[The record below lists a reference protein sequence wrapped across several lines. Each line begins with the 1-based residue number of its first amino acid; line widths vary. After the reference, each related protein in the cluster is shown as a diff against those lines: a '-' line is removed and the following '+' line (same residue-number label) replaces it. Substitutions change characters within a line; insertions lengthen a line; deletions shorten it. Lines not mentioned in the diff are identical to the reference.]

1 MPKSK
6 VSFKINII
14 LFWQIDKHNIL
25 ISYLGKQGDDM
36 EIVALNYT
44 NSDFRMLFI
53 LPEKYVKNI
62 SLEDLDFETLDSKL
76 TSTELSL
83 KLPKFK
89 IEFEAELVKTF
100 ESLGVKEIFRAAN
113 FQEMIDR
120 EDVRVDSILHKA
132 VVEVQEEGAEAAAAT
147 AFKVSLFNGASFVKP
162 KVIEFDRPF
171 LFIIQDVNHKI
182 PLFMGRIFDPR
193 YYVQKSTL

>member
-1 MPKSK
+1 
-6 VSFKINII
+6 
-14 LFWQIDKHNIL
+14 
-25 ISYLGKQGDDM
+25 M

-53 LPEKYVKNI
+53 LPEKCVKNI
-62 SLEDLDFETLDSKL
+62 SLGDLDFETLDSKL

-100 ESLGVKEIFRAAN
+100 ESLGVKEIFGAAN

-147 AFKVSLFNGASFVKP
+147 AVISTRSPSKI
-162 KVIEFDRPF
+162 IEFDRPF

-182 PLFMGRIFDPR
+182 PLFMGRIVDPR
-193 YYVQKSTL
+193 

>member
-1 MPKSK
+1 
-6 VSFKINII
+6 
-14 LFWQIDKHNIL
+14 
-25 ISYLGKQGDDM
+25 M

-53 LPEKYVKNI
+53 LPEKCVKNI
-62 SLEDLDFETLDSKL
+62 SLGDLDFETLDSKL

-100 ESLGVKEIFRAAN
+100 ESLGVKEIFGAAN

-147 AFKVSLFNGASFVKP
+147 AVVITTYSASYDQSKI
-162 KVIEFDRPF
+162 IEFDRPF

-182 PLFMGRIFDPR
+182 PLFMGRIVDPR
-193 YYVQKSTL
+193 

>member
-6 VSFKINII
+6 VSFKINIAVC
-14 LFWQIDKHNIL
+14 WQIYKHNIS
-25 ISYLGKQGDDM
+25 ISYLGKKGDDM

-53 LPEKYVKNI
+53 LPEKCVKNI
-62 SLEDLDFETLDSKL
+62 RLEDLDFETLDSKL

-100 ESLGVKEIFRAAN
+100 VALGVKEIFGAAN
-113 FQEMIDR
+113 FQEMIDS
-120 EDVRVDSILHKA
+120 EGVRVDSILHKA

-147 AFKVSLFNGASFVKP
+147 V
-162 KVIEFDRPF
+162 VITARSPSKITEFDRPF

-182 PLFMGRIFDPR
+182 PLFMGRIVDPR
-193 YYVQKSTL
+193 

>member
-1 MPKSK
+1 
-6 VSFKINII
+6 
-14 LFWQIDKHNIL
+14 
-25 ISYLGKQGDDM
+25 M

-53 LPEKYVKNI
+53 LPEKCVKNI

-100 ESLGVKEIFRAAN
+100 ESLGVKEIFGAAN

-147 AFKVSLFNGASFVKP
+147 AVVITTYSASYDQSKI
-162 KVIEFDRPF
+162 IEFDRPF

-182 PLFMGRIFDPR
+182 PLFMGRIVDPR
-193 YYVQKSTL
+193 

>member
-1 MPKSK
+1 
-6 VSFKINII
+6 
-14 LFWQIDKHNIL
+14 
-25 ISYLGKQGDDM
+25 M

-44 NSDFRMLFI
+44 NTDFRMLFI
-53 LPEKYVKNI
+53 LPEKCVKNI

-100 ESLGVKEIFRAAN
+100 ESLGVKEIFGKAN

-120 EDVRVDSILHKA
+120 EDVWVDSILHKA
-132 VVEVQEEGAEAAAAT
+132 VVEVQEEGAEAAAVT
-147 AFKVSLFNGASFVKP
+147 AVVISTYSADYDESKI
-162 KVIEFDRPF
+162 IEFDRPF

-182 PLFMGRIFDPR
+182 PLFMGRIVDPR
-193 YYVQKSTL
+193 